1 MKKLLDSPVFALVLA
16 VVVMF
21 GTMLVS
27 TKVSF
32 GRKCRSVT
40 GEFYTA
46 SEGSAPSVATQL
58 RNFCAAAEQ
67 VALTA
72 EQNELPE
79 AGNTLRQI
87 DDLRNLLYQQTDDL
101 AAVNELYQELLS
113 STFSLENVLARA
125 ELTSSQ
131 AEALAAAQ
139 HDAAAAKAAIDAS
152 GFNDMARS
160 FLKRYQKFPTVGLAG
175 MVGVKMPC
183 PFS

>member
-1 MKKLLDSPVFALVLA
+1 MKKLLESPIFALVLA

-27 TKVSF
+27 TKVDF
-32 GRKCRSVT
+32 GKKCRSVT

-46 SEGSAPSVATQL
+46 SEDSSPAVATEL

-72 EQNELPE
+72 EQNGLPE
-79 AGNTLRQI
+79 AGSALQQV

-101 AAVNELYQELLS
+101 ASVNKVYQALLS
-113 STFSLENVLARA
+113 STYSLESTLARA
-125 ELTSSQ
+125 ELTGSQ
-131 AEALAAAQ
+131 AEALASAQ

-152 GFNDMARS
+152 GFNDSVRS
-160 FLKRYQKFPTVGLAG
+160 FLKKYQKFPTVGLAG
-175 MVGVKMPC
+175 MVGVNMPC
-183 PFS
+183 VFG